1 MAVPR
6 TYGLILRL
14 CLATPV
20 SSILIRDA
28 VEADAAA
35 VARLLGEMGYAS
47 APEAATAHI
56 ARFRDDP
63 ASRLQVAVDPV
74 AGVVGLVATHLVPRL
89 DDDAFTCRI
98 TDLVVSTT
106 HRRRGVATQML
117 AAAESEA
124 RRAGV
129 PRLDLTSGE
138 WRAEAHAFYLSHG
151 FTTRARGFTLRLTEP
166 A

>member
-1 MAVPR
+1 
-6 TYGLILRL
+6 
-14 CLATPV
+14 
-20 SSILIRDA
+20 
-28 VEADAAA
+28 
-35 VARLLGEMGYAS
+35 MGYAS
-47 APEAATAHI
+47 TREAAIAHI

-63 ASRLQVAVDPV
+63 NSRLQVAVDSV

-106 HRRRGVATQML
+106 HRRRGIATQLL

-129 PRLDLTSGE
+129 PRLDLTSGD
-138 WRAEAHAFYLSHG
+138 WRADAHALYLSHG
-151 FTTRARGFTLRLTEP
+151 FTARARGFTRRLTEL